1 MIEQPEENGAF
12 TDNSPTISSPL
23 RKHQHLEP
31 FRDQGPTFV
40 FRQWLN
46 VLFILGAIAGIVLV
60 YTHSRDL
67 GIYVFIGAGVLKFI
81 ELSLRLLKL

>member
-1 MIEQPEENGAF
+1 MIEQPEEKEPLTEDA
-12 TDNSPTISSPL
+12 PTISPVRRDSV
-23 RKHQHLEP
+23 LEP

-40 FRQWLN
+40 LRQWLN
-46 VLFILGAIAGIVLV
+46 VLFIVGAIVGIILV